1 MNWLEKYKPKLLKDF
16 LSNQSEIEKA
26 INWIKNY
33 KNDYLN
39 TKKVLLIIGNSGTGK
54 TLLAETILKEY
65 DYTKIE
71 LNSTDVRS
79 QKKISEFLKKS
90 LTFKNVIDMFN
101 NGNKPIGLLIDE
113 IDTICKLSDKGGFS
127 EFLSILKQN
136 DKFETLKK
144 NAHDK
149 KKNKKT
155 KVLIEDYIKLY
166 NPIICTSNDIND
178 KKINELKKYSEVIC
192 LKKFTYEDSIIIID
206 ELYND
211 NKQNIEQNVKFD
223 IFNYSQGD
231 IRRLILTLEELHI
244 FSYGK
249 TLTKDIFNIFKNTF
263 VEKEEDIQLI
273 ESTKKLLSEK
283 LDFIQCQKLFQIDC
297 LLIPLMIYHNSIN
310 YIKNTEDISKK
321 KLNIYRNILN
331 TLCVHDTIQT
341 NIFEVQDWDELHDI
355 SSFYGSVVPN
365 YYFNQLKNKKNI
377 DIEFTSLLNKI
388 SQMYVNKKLLNE
400 AKFSIGKLNFD
411 TDEIIYLTEIIS
423 NYFDDYKNFDNSND
437 ESEDETDLIESNNLI
452 SFHKPLYNNSNLI
465 KFMNKYHINIDGL
478 ENLLKIEKLNQIN
491 EKKKKKFT
499 LKIKK
504 EINNFLIT
512 QI

>member
-16 LSNQSEIEKA
+16 LSNKLEIEKA
-26 INWIKNY
+26 ISWIENY
-33 KNDYLN
+33 KKDYLN

-65 DYTKIE
+65 DYNKIE

-249 TLTKDIFNIFKNTF
+249 TLTKDIFNVFKNTF

-283 LDFIQCQKLFQIDC
+283 LDFTKCQKLFQIDC

-310 YIKNTEDISKK
+310 FIKNTEDTSKK
-321 KLNIYRNILN
+321 KLNIYRNILDS
-331 TLCVHDTIQT
+331 LCVHDTIQT
-341 NIFEVQDWDELHDI
+341 NIFEVQDWDELYDI
-355 SSFYGSVVPN
+355 SSFYGSVSPN

-423 NYFDDYKNFDNSND
+423 NYFDEYKNFDNSND
-437 ESEDETDLIESNNLI
+437 ESEDETDLIELNNI
-452 SFHKPLYNNSNLI
+452 SFHKPLNNNSQLV

-512 QI
+512 QV